1 MSGAQNRLAIA
12 TFELEKAQNRLSQTQ
27 NAINIGQATLNGTMR
42 QGLPLLQRE
51 GEEAGI
57 TAGMMGKLGD
67 MINFAAKAKEKYNSS
82 SLMVMRSEDGDKL
95 LSSLE
100 KQNNLL
106 SITDKKKGL

>member
-1 MSGAQNRLAIA
+1 
-12 TFELEKAQNRLSQTQ
+12 
-27 NAINIGQATLNGTMR
+27 
-42 QGLPLLQRE
+42 
-51 GEEAGI
+51 
-57 TAGMMGKLGD
+57 MMGKLGD

-106 SITDKKKGL
+106 SITDKKERAVAEARQAALDAGVDAHSNQMRQIEEAAAKDMTFRRLIQQ